1 MDYFYVAPDRVGEGS
16 LAIDGEEFSHLT
28 HVMRKKIGDIVGLV
42 DGTGNRYEAE
52 IREIVRRSAHC
63 TIRSHSVR
71 PGEPRVRLHL
81 GVGILKNSARFDYLV
96 EKATELGVATV
107 TPLLTTRTIPHH
119 AKTDRWQKLALAAM
133 KQAGRSILPQIAGLT
148 SLPDFLAGSPAESVR
163 LIAHTDGPRGPLM
176 IGGDA
181 SELVACIGP
190 EGGFTVDEIALA
202 GASGFSAVS
211 LGPLR
216 LRTETAAL
224 ALTARVL
231 AGEQDS
237 ARL

>member
-1 MDYFYVAPDRVGEGS
+1 MDYFYVAPDRVSDGS
-16 LAIDGEEFSHLT
+16 LAIDGDEFSHLT
-28 HVMRKKIGDIVGLV
+28 HVMRKKIGDIVGVV

-52 IREIVRRSAHC
+52 IREIVRRCAHC
-63 TIRSHSVR
+63 TVRSHAVR

-96 EKATELGVATV
+96 EKATELGVTTV

-133 KQAGRSILPQIAGLT
+133 KQSGRSILPRIGELT
-148 SLPDFLAGSPAESVR
+148 SLQDFLAASPAEALR
-163 LIAHTDGPRGPLM
+163 LIAHTDGPREPL
-176 IGGDA
+176 ISSGDV

-190 EGGFTVDEIALA
+190 EGGFTEDEITLA
-202 GASGFSAVS
+202 KASGFRAVS

-224 ALTARVL
+224 ALAARML
-231 AGEQDS
+231 ADERDH
-237 ARL
+237 ARP